1 MRMKRSWFAVVTG
14 ALVVGGASSS
24 VHAFQIETAFT
35 TGCHERVTL
44 AALADSGWPGA
55 RQAPASDETT
65 ERILSDL
72 PFDLPAGAADP
83 WGMALIIGVRSN
95 DLGSAD
101 PFDLAALSTLH
112 NDPARQPEH
121 CLRQEGDDRE
131 QGDVSAL
138 ASCRAFIMDELEA
151 ALGTGDEIDTDA
163 TVSVETFLVF
173 RGRIDLNL
181 NRYGYH
187 LGRAVHAL
195 EDSYTH
201 TFRNPDDARVRHVL
215 NWIEGNL
222 GSSHNLARDGHP
234 HVAAL
239 DECDVDEEARQRH
252 DRAAAAVADLMAAV
266 NDDGGGRDGRLD
278 RAAAALDRHLVRE
291 EGCVEDNEW
300 CGTGLMTS
308 ASGCSAASTGHG
320 GAAAVGLLLGLAGLG
335 LRSRRARSGTAIAAL
350 IAAIALS
357 PTASAGAVDGEEEA
371 PAPPPVAGEAPPSDA
386 PDPSDATTEGRL
398 DREDRAIKR
407 MPDQVTRAWG
417 VAFNVGGAFDRAAGA
432 VSLGARWNPWRSLG
446 FGLDAEYN
454 PWVSVS
460 ASEVAAGAA
469 SLYVPVI
476 WRIKRFG
483 TWELRS
489 TASAGATMLLFDLVG
504 VDKGDIGL
512 FLGWNPLGLALPLG
526 SDIKLVVKPGDIAVS
541 APQLRGIPFYYHQ
554 YRFTVGIEWYP

>member
-1 MRMKRSWFAVVTG
+1 
-14 ALVVGGASSS
+14 
-24 VHAFQIETAFT
+24 
-35 TGCHERVTL
+35 VTL

-55 RQAPASDETT
+55 RLAPDADETT

-72 PFDLPAGAADP
+72 PFDLPAEAADP
-83 WGMALIIGVRSN
+83 WGVALIIGVRSN

-121 CLRQEGDDRE
+121 CLRQEDDDGE

-138 ASCRAFIMDELEA
+138 ASCREFIMAELEA
-151 ALGTGDEIDTDA
+151 ALGAGDEIDIDA

-173 RGRIDLNL
+173 RGRVDLDL
-181 NRYGYH
+181 DRYGYH

-201 TFRNPDDARVRHVL
+201 TFRNPDDERVRHVL
-215 NWIEGNL
+215 NWIEGNV
-222 GSSHNLARDGHP
+222 GSSHDVGRDGHP
-234 HVAAL
+234 HVTAL
-239 DECDVDEEARQRH
+239 DECDVDEEARQRR
-252 DRAAAAVADLMAAV
+252 DRAAEAVADLMVAV
-266 NDDGGGRDGRLD
+266 NDVDGGRAGRLE
-278 RAAAALDRHLVRE
+278 RAAAALDQHLVRE

-308 ASGCSAASTGHG
+308 AGCSAGSTGQR
-320 GAAAVGLLLGLAGLG
+320 GAAPAGLLLALAGLG
-335 LRSRRARSGTAIAAL
+335 LLSRRGRTTAALAAL
-350 IAAIALS
+350 IASSALS
-357 PTASAGAVDGEEEA
+357 PTADAGEGGQEQ

-386 PDPSDATTEGRL
+386 ADPSDATTEGRL
-398 DREDRAIKR
+398 DREDKVIERL
-407 MPDQVTRAWG
+407 PDQVTRAWG
-417 VAFNVGGAFDRAAGA
+417 MAFNVGGAFDRAAVA

-454 PWVSVS
+454 PWVSFT

-469 SLYVPVI
+469 SLYVPVV
-476 WRIKRFG
+476 WRIKSFG

-489 TASAGATMLLFDLVG
+489 TAYVGATMILFDLVG
-504 VDKGDIGL
+504 VDRGDIGL
-512 FLGWNPLGLALPLG
+512 FVGWNPLGLALPMG
-526 SDIKLVVKPGDIAVS
+526 SDVKLVIKPGDIAVS

-554 YRFTVGIEWYP
+554 YRFTVGIEWYPG